1 MKMESELLKLAA
13 TQGIWAA
20 LSIVLIFYILK
31 AQERRD
37 MKQEER
43 EKNYQEVIA
52 RLSDK
57 LGSLNNIET
66 DIKDIKEF
74 IKKSAIL

>member
-1 MKMESELLKLAA
+1 MESELLKLAA